1 MAKILII
8 EDDEGLIYRI
18 QKLLKSEDYE
28 VKLCNSMKSV
38 YDLFDTV
45 FDTNLF
51 DLLIIDLALPE
62 SESDYNQ
69 IMEINKLMADTTTK
83 MISEADPIK
92 LQELRM
98 KRQTQYFAKNSLL
111 LQEGGK
117 ILIQTLKEKKKIS
130 NQTAV
135 IYLSASG
142 NEILSKECL
151 AELKNSMWFTKPI
164 SSEILIRSIKDLLE
178 SSAPNAH
185 SNLN

>member
-1 MAKILII
+1 
-8 EDDEGLIYRI
+8 
-18 QKLLKSEDYE
+18 
-28 VKLCNSMKSV
+28 
-38 YDLFDTV
+38 
-45 FDTNLF
+45 
-51 DLLIIDLALPE
+51 
-62 SESDYNQ
+62 
-69 IMEINKLMADTTTK
+69 MEINKLMADTTTK